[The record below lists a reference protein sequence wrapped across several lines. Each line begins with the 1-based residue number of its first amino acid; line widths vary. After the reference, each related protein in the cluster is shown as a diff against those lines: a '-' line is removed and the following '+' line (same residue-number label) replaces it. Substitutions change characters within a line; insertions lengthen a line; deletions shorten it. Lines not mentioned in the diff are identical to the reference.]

1 LRNEP
6 IEDCDIATNETT
18 LDPLS
23 VVSGPLSVAGGK
35 AEGIAKA
42 IATNEPTDA
51 RENAPNEPTDR
62 SPSSVPSA
70 LAEVSYD
77 VGGLGSANLNEPTDR
92 EENAPNEVGQSS

>member
-6 IEDCDIATNETT
+6 IEDCDIATNEPTI
-18 LDPLS
+18 DPLS
-23 VVSGPLSVAGGK
+23 VVRGPLSVAGGN
-35 AEGIAKA
+35 AEGFAEA
-42 IATNEPTDA
+42 IAT
-51 RENAPNEPTDR
+51 NEPTDR